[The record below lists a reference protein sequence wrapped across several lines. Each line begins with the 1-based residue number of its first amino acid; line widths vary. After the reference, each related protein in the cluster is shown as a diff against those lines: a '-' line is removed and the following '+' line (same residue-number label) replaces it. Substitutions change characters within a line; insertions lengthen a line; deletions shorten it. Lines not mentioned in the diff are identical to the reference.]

1 MTRTDSSDPALTS
14 NAQRGSALIAVTVIG
29 LVMTIAFTLFM
40 TSTVMVESRAVEA
53 ELAKSRAYWAEM
65 GAFNYT
71 LSRISYSRLCD
82 GCKSSNNKDTDLATV
97 WQAYFNELSNVR
109 SFTYPDE
116 AAGYSI
122 TITDVAAAD
131 DTGGRQNFSGW
142 LMAASAYSASTLVA
156 RSAGALPQME
166 MRLCV
171 GLDKAGDKCGNV
183 TNNNGGKATTY
194 FSINRLTNIG
204 P

>member
-1 MTRTDSSDPALTS
+1 MIRIDPPGAIPHG
-14 NAQRGSALIAVTVIG
+14 QRGSALIFVTIIG

-40 TSTVMVESRAVEA
+40 SSTVTVESRAVEA

-71 LSRISYSRLCD
+71 LSRISYSRLCNSCS
-82 GCKSSNNKDTDLATV
+82 GSNNKDTDLATV

-131 DTGGRQNFSGW
+131 DTLGRQNYSGW
-142 LMAASAYSASTLVA
+142 LMAASAYSASALVA

-166 MRLCV
+166 MRLCA
-171 GLDKAGDKCGNV
+171 GLDKAGDKCGDV
-183 TNNNGGKATTY
+183 GHNNGGKATTY